1 MRLPTASGGYTTK
14 NLTACTATHSGA
26 HSPAGALYVA
36 GMKREFDPR
45 DIRQRQQ
52 ADEAAELARRL
63 ARENQAADIKWL
75 MDHPQGRRLVWDLLG
90 FTGIYRQ
97 VFTGNSETFFNDGK
111 RVVGLRYL
119 DLVNRHA
126 PEQYTTMLKEHVND
140 N

>member
-1 MRLPTASGGYTTK
+1 
-14 NLTACTATHSGA
+14 
-26 HSPAGALYVA
+26 
-36 GMKREFDPR
+36 MKREFDPR
-45 DIRQRQQ
+45 DTRQRQQ

-63 ARENQAADIKWL
+63 ARETQAADIQWL
-75 MDHPQGRRLVWDLLG
+75 MDHPQGRRLAWDLLA

-126 PEQYTTMLKEHVND
+126 PDQYTAMLKEHVND